1 VNSILNKEPVIRA
14 EKSLKQFNPD
24 LKVIV
29 LEQTARTA
37 NDAASALGCKV
48 GAIVKSLLFRAGD
61 NFVLCLVSGDKRC
74 SLNKLK
80 KILIFTPFLF
90 LIFSVTALRFIRNVE
105 LIPFNN
111 LKFQVERNHDA
122 RILGHLPY
130 NETSKEKLVLI
141 EPNIE
146 VHMDM
151 RDSLLKMRE
160 EAKKDGIYLV
170 FLSGYRSIN
179 LQDDIFYSLKSIRNQ
194 EAAERARV
202 SAPPGYSE
210 HSTGFAIDI
219 GDATQRE
226 TDFETDF
233 ENTDTFR
240 WLIKNA
246 AKFHFKLSFNKDNK
260 FIDYEP
266 WHWRYEGS
274 IEALK
279 VFESSNRKL

>member
-1 VNSILNKEPVIRA
+1 MEQNKDINQYEIPFAKRIYLNNPNSIL
-14 EKSLKQFNPD
+14 
-24 LKVIV
+24 
-29 LEQTARTA
+29 
-37 NDAASALGCKV
+37 
-48 GAIVKSLLFRAGD
+48 
-61 NFVLCLVSGDKRC
+61 
-74 SLNKLK
+74 LK
-80 KILIFTPFLF
+80 KLLIFSPFLF
-90 LIFSVTALRFIRNVE
+90 LVFSVTALRFIRNVE
-105 LIPFNN
+105 LIPFIN
-111 LKFQVERNHDA
+111 KFQVERNHDA

-130 NETSKEKLVLI
+130 NETPNEKLVLI
-141 EPNIE
+141 EPNIQ

-179 LQDDIFYSLKSIRNQ
+179 LQNEIFYSLKSFRNQ

-226 TDFETDF
+226 TDFETEF
-233 ENTDTFR
+233 ENTDAFR

-246 AKFHFKLSFNKDNK
+246 AKFHFKLSFTKDNK
-260 FIDYEP
+260 YIDYEP

-279 VFESSNRKL
+279 VFESSNRKF

>member
-1 VNSILNKEPVIRA
+1 LEQNKDLNQIDIPLAKRIYINNSNSILFK
-14 EKSLKQFNPD
+14 
-24 LKVIV
+24 
-29 LEQTARTA
+29 
-37 NDAASALGCKV
+37 
-48 GAIVKSLLFRAGD
+48 
-61 NFVLCLVSGDKRC
+61 
-74 SLNKLK
+74 KL
-80 KILIFTPFLF
+80 
-90 LIFSVTALRFIRNVE
+90 LIFSPFLLLLFSHAALRLIKNIE
-105 LIPFNN
+105 QIPFVN
-111 LKFQVERNHDA
+111 LNFQAEKNQDN

-130 NETSKEKLVLI
+130 SEIPKEKLVLI

-146 VHMDM
+146 VHIDM
-151 RDSLLKMRE
+151 RDSLLNMR
-160 EAKKDGIYLV
+160 KKARQDGIYLV

-179 LQDDIFYSLKSIRNQ
+179 LQKEIFYSLKSFRNQ

-226 TDFETDF
+226 TDFETEF
-233 ENTDTFR
+233 QNTDAFK

-246 AKFHFKLSFNKDNK
+246 AKFHFKLSFTKDNK
-260 FIDYEP
+260 YIDYEP

>member
-1 VNSILNKEPVIRA
+1 MELNKDID
-14 EKSLKQFNPD
+14 QFDIPLAKRTYLNNPNST
-24 LKVIV
+24 L
-29 LEQTARTA
+29 
-37 NDAASALGCKV
+37 
-48 GAIVKSLLFRAGD
+48 
-61 NFVLCLVSGDKRC
+61 
-74 SLNKLK
+74 LK
-80 KILIFTPFLF
+80 KLLIFSPFLF
-90 LIFSVTALRFIRNVE
+90 LIFSVSALRFIKYLG
-105 LIPFNN
+105 LIPPNN
-111 LKFQVERNHDA
+111 LRFQVERNHDA

-130 NETSKEKLVLI
+130 NETPKEKLVLI

-179 LQDDIFYSLKSIRNQ
+179 LQNDIFYSLKSIRNQ

-233 ENTDTFR
+233 ENTDAFR

-260 FIDYEP
+260 YIDYEP

>member
-1 VNSILNKEPVIRA
+1 MEQNKVINQFDIPLAKRIYLKNPNSILFK
-14 EKSLKQFNPD
+14 
-24 LKVIV
+24 
-29 LEQTARTA
+29 
-37 NDAASALGCKV
+37 
-48 GAIVKSLLFRAGD
+48 
-61 NFVLCLVSGDKRC
+61 
-74 SLNKLK
+74 KL
-80 KILIFTPFLF
+80 LIFSPFLF
-90 LIFSVTALRFIRNVE
+90 LIFSVVGLRFIRNVE
-105 LIPFNN
+105 LIPLNN
-111 LKFQVERNHDA
+111 LKFQVERNNGE

-130 NETSKEKLVLI
+130 NETPKEKLVLI

-179 LQDDIFYSLKSIRNQ
+179 LQNDIFYSLKSIRNQ

-233 ENTDTFR
+233 ENTDAFR

-260 FIDYEP
+260 YIDYEP

>member
-1 VNSILNKEPVIRA
+1 MEQEKDINQFDIPFAKRTHINNS
-14 EKSLKQFNPD
+14 D
-24 LKVIV
+24 
-29 LEQTARTA
+29 
-37 NDAASALGCKV
+37 SAL
-48 GAIVKSLLFRAGD
+48 
-61 NFVLCLVSGDKRC
+61 
-74 SLNKLK
+74 LK
-80 KILIFTPFLF
+80 KILIFSPFLF
-90 LIFSVTALRFIRNVE
+90 FLFSLTALQLIRKIE
-105 LIPFNN
+105 LEPFSYFNN
-111 LKFQVERNHDA
+111 QTEVNYDH

-130 NETSKEKLVLI
+130 KEIPKEKLVLI

-146 VHMDM
+146 VHIDM

-179 LQDDIFYSLKSIRNQ
+179 LQNDIFYSLKSIRNQ

-226 TDFETDF
+226 TDFEIEF
-233 ENTDTFR
+233 ENTDAFR
-240 WLIKNA
+240 WLKKNA
-246 AKFHFKLSFNKDNK
+246 AKFHFKLSFNKNNK
-260 FIDYEP
+260 YIDYEP

-279 VFESSNRKL
+279 VFETSNKNL

>member
-1 VNSILNKEPVIRA
+1 MELNKDID
-14 EKSLKQFNPD
+14 QFDIP
-24 LKVIV
+24 LAK
-29 LEQTARTA
+29 RTYL
-37 NDAASALGCKV
+37 NNSNSAL
-48 GAIVKSLLFRAGD
+48 
-61 NFVLCLVSGDKRC
+61 
-74 SLNKLK
+74 LK
-80 KILIFTPFLF
+80 KL
-90 LIFSVTALRFIRNVE
+90 LIFSPFLLLIVSVAALRFIRNVE
-105 LIPFNN
+105 LIPLNN

-130 NETSKEKLVLI
+130 NETPKEKLVLI

-170 FLSGYRSIN
+170 FLSGFRSIN
-179 LQDDIFYSLKSIRNQ
+179 LQNNIFYSLKSIRNQ

-233 ENTDTFR
+233 ENTDAFR

-260 FIDYEP
+260 YIDYEP

-279 VFESSNRKL
+279 VFESSNRKS

>member
-1 VNSILNKEPVIRA
+1 LQLNKDFDQFDIPLAKRTYLNNPNST
-14 EKSLKQFNPD
+14 SLK
-24 LKVIV
+24 
-29 LEQTARTA
+29 
-37 NDAASALGCKV
+37 
-48 GAIVKSLLFRAGD
+48 
-61 NFVLCLVSGDKRC
+61 
-74 SLNKLK
+74 KL
-80 KILIFTPFLF
+80 LIFSPFLL
-90 LIFSVTALRFIRNVE
+90 LIFSVATLRFIRNVE
-105 LIPFNN
+105 LIPLNN

-130 NETSKEKLVLI
+130 NETPKEKLVLI

-151 RDSLLKMRE
+151 RDSLLNMRE

-170 FLSGYRSIN
+170 FLSGFRSIN
-179 LQDDIFYSLKSIRNQ
+179 LQNDIFYSLKSIRNQ
-194 EAAERARV
+194 VAAERARV

-226 TDFETDF
+226 TDFESDF
-233 ENTDTFR
+233 ENTDAFR

-246 AKFHFKLSFNKDNK
+246 AKFHFKMSINKDNK
-260 FIDYEP
+260 YIDYEP

-279 VFESSNRKL
+279 VFESSKRKL

>member
-1 VNSILNKEPVIRA
+1 MEQNKDLNQIDIPLAKRIYINNSNSIL
-14 EKSLKQFNPD
+14 
-24 LKVIV
+24 
-29 LEQTARTA
+29 
-37 NDAASALGCKV
+37 
-48 GAIVKSLLFRAGD
+48 
-61 NFVLCLVSGDKRC
+61 
-74 SLNKLK
+74 LK
-80 KILIFTPFLF
+80 KLLIFSPFLF
-90 LIFSVTALRFIRNVE
+90 LIFSVAALRFIRTVE
-105 LIPFNN
+105 LISLNN
-111 LKFQVERNHDA
+111 LKLQVERNHDA

-130 NETSKEKLVLI
+130 SETPKEKLVLI

-179 LQDDIFYSLKSIRNQ
+179 LQNDIFFSLKSIRNQ
-194 EAAERARV
+194 EASERARV

-226 TDFETDF
+226 TDFETEF
-233 ENTDTFR
+233 ENTDAFS
-240 WLIKNA
+240 WLRKNA
-246 AKFHFKLSFNKDNK
+246 AKYHFKLSFNKNNK
-260 FIDYEP
+260 YIDYEP

-274 IEALK
+274 IEALE
-279 VFESSNRKL
+279 VFESSNRNL

>member
-1 VNSILNKEPVIRA
+1 MELNKDLNQIDIPLAKRIYINNSNSILFK
-14 EKSLKQFNPD
+14 
-24 LKVIV
+24 
-29 LEQTARTA
+29 
-37 NDAASALGCKV
+37 
-48 GAIVKSLLFRAGD
+48 
-61 NFVLCLVSGDKRC
+61 
-74 SLNKLK
+74 KL
-80 KILIFTPFLF
+80 
-90 LIFSVTALRFIRNVE
+90 LIFSPFLLLLFSYAALRLIKNIE
-105 LIPFNN
+105 QIPFIN
-111 LKFQVERNHDA
+111 LNFQAEKNQDN

-130 NETSKEKLVLI
+130 TEIPKEKLVLI

-146 VHMDM
+146 VHIDM
-151 RDSLLKMRE
+151 RDSLLNMRK
-160 EAKKDGIYLV
+160 EARKDGIYLV

-179 LQDDIFYSLKSIRNQ
+179 LQKEIFYSLKSFRNQ

-226 TDFETDF
+226 ADFETEF
-233 ENTDTFR
+233 QNTDAFE

-246 AKFHFKLSFNKDNK
+246 AKFHFKLSFAKDNK
-260 FIDYEP
+260 YIDYEP

-279 VFESSNRKL
+279 VFESSNRKS

>member
-1 VNSILNKEPVIRA
+1 MEQNKDLNQFDIPLAKRIQLNNSNSI
-14 EKSLKQFNPD
+14 F
-24 LKVIV
+24 
-29 LEQTARTA
+29 
-37 NDAASALGCKV
+37 
-48 GAIVKSLLFRAGD
+48 
-61 NFVLCLVSGDKRC
+61 
-74 SLNKLK
+74 LK
-80 KILIFTPFLF
+80 KLLIFSPFLF
-90 LIFSVTALRFIRNVE
+90 LLFSIFGLRLIRNTE
-105 LIPFNN
+105 IGYISN
-111 LKFQVERNHDA
+111 LNTQVRINHDH

-130 NETSKEKLVLI
+130 AEIPKEKLVLI

-146 VHMDM
+146 VHIDM
-151 RDSLLKMRE
+151 HNSLLKMRD

-179 LQDDIFYSLKSIRNQ
+179 LQNEIFYSLKSFRNQ

-226 TDFETDF
+226 TDFETEF
-233 ENTDTFR
+233 ENTDAFK
-240 WLIKNA
+240 WLKKNA
-246 AKFHFKLSFNKDNK
+246 AKFHFKLSFPKDNK
-260 FIDYEP
+260 YIDYEP

-279 VFESSNRKL
+279 VFEISNRKS

>member
-1 VNSILNKEPVIRA
+1 MEQNKDINQFDIPFAKRTYLNNPNSIQI
-14 EKSLKQFNPD
+14 
-24 LKVIV
+24 
-29 LEQTARTA
+29 
-37 NDAASALGCKV
+37 
-48 GAIVKSLLFRAGD
+48 
-61 NFVLCLVSGDKRC
+61 
-74 SLNKLK
+74 K
-80 KILIFTPFLF
+80 KIIIFSPFLF
-90 LIFSVTALRFIRNVE
+90 FLFSITAFRLTRNIE
-105 LIPFNN
+105 LGPLSN
-111 LKFQVERNHDA
+111 LNVNDYRRHDH
-122 RILGHLPY
+122 RVLGHLPY
-130 NETSKEKLVLI
+130 REIPKEKLVLI

-146 VHMDM
+146 VHIDM

-179 LQDDIFYSLKSIRNQ
+179 LQNDIFYSLKSIRNQ

-226 TDFETDF
+226 TDFETEF
-233 ENTDTFR
+233 ENTDAFK

-246 AKFHFKLSFNKDNK
+246 AKFHFKLSFTKDNK
-260 FIDYEP
+260 YIDYEP

-279 VFESSNRKL
+279 VFESSNRKI

>member
-1 VNSILNKEPVIRA
+1 MEENKDLNQFDIPLAKRIHLKKTNSITFK
-14 EKSLKQFNPD
+14 
-24 LKVIV
+24 
-29 LEQTARTA
+29 
-37 NDAASALGCKV
+37 
-48 GAIVKSLLFRAGD
+48 
-61 NFVLCLVSGDKRC
+61 
-74 SLNKLK
+74 KL
-80 KILIFTPFLF
+80 LIFSPFVF
-90 LIFSVTALRFIRNVE
+90 LIFSFFALQITRNIQTIS
-105 LIPFNN
+105 LSN
-111 LKFQVERNHDA
+111 LNFQAKKNHDH

-130 NETSKEKLVLI
+130 AEIHKEKLVLI

-146 VHMDM
+146 VHIDM
-151 RDSLLKMRE
+151 RDSLLKMSD

-179 LQDDIFYSLKSIRNQ
+179 LQNEIFYSLKSFRNQ

-226 TDFETDF
+226 TDFETEF
-233 ENTDTFR
+233 ENTDAFK

-246 AKFHFKLSFNKDNK
+246 AKFHFKLSFTKDNQY
-260 FIDYEP
+260 IDYEP

-279 VFESSNRKL
+279 VF

>member
-1 VNSILNKEPVIRA
+1 MEQNKDLNQYDIPLAKRIYLNNSNSIL
-14 EKSLKQFNPD
+14 
-24 LKVIV
+24 
-29 LEQTARTA
+29 
-37 NDAASALGCKV
+37 
-48 GAIVKSLLFRAGD
+48 
-61 NFVLCLVSGDKRC
+61 
-74 SLNKLK
+74 LK
-80 KILIFTPFLF
+80 KL
-90 LIFSVTALRFIRNVE
+90 LIFSPFVCLLFSVFALRIIRNIEVGS
-105 LIPFNN
+105 LANIN
-111 LKFQVERNHDA
+111 FQAQINPDH

-130 NETSKEKLVLI
+130 EEIPKDKLVLI
-141 EPNIE
+141 EPNIQ
-146 VHMDM
+146 VHIDM
-151 RDSLLKMRE
+151 RASLLEMRE
-160 EAKKDGIYLV
+160 EAKKNGIYLV

-179 LQDDIFYSLKSIRNQ
+179 LQNEIFYSLKSFRNQ

-226 TDFETDF
+226 TDFETEF
-233 ENTDTFR
+233 ENTDAFK
-240 WLIKNA
+240 WLINNA
-246 AKFHFKLSFNKDNK
+246 AKFHFKLSFTKDNK

>member
-1 VNSILNKEPVIRA
+1 MEQNKDLNQIDIPLAKRIYINNSNSILFK
-14 EKSLKQFNPD
+14 
-24 LKVIV
+24 
-29 LEQTARTA
+29 
-37 NDAASALGCKV
+37 
-48 GAIVKSLLFRAGD
+48 
-61 NFVLCLVSGDKRC
+61 
-74 SLNKLK
+74 KL
-80 KILIFTPFLF
+80 
-90 LIFSVTALRFIRNVE
+90 LIFSPFLLLLLLLFSYAALRLIINIEEISFI
-105 LIPFNN
+105 N
-111 LKFQVERNHDA
+111 LNFQAEKNQDN

-130 NETSKEKLVLI
+130 AEIPKEKLVLI

-146 VHMDM
+146 VHIDM
-151 RDSLLKMRE
+151 RDSLLNMKK
-160 EAKKDGIYLV
+160 EARKNGIYLV

-179 LQDDIFYSLKSIRNQ
+179 LQKEIFYSLKSFRNQ

-226 TDFETDF
+226 TDFETEF
-233 ENTDTFR
+233 QNTDAFK

-246 AKFHFKLSFNKDNK
+246 AKFHFKLSFTKDNK
-260 FIDYEP
+260 YIDYEP

-279 VFESSNRKL
+279 VFESSNRKS

>member
-1 VNSILNKEPVIRA
+1 LELNKDIDQFDIPLAKRIY
-14 EKSLKQFNPD
+14 LKNPNST
-24 LKVIV
+24 L
-29 LEQTARTA
+29 
-37 NDAASALGCKV
+37 
-48 GAIVKSLLFRAGD
+48 
-61 NFVLCLVSGDKRC
+61 
-74 SLNKLK
+74 LK
-80 KILIFTPFLF
+80 KLLIFSPFLF
-90 LIFSVTALRFIRNVE
+90 LISSVAALRFVRNVE
-105 LIPFNN
+105 LIPLNN
-111 LKFQVERNHDA
+111 LKFQVERNHDY

-146 VHMDM
+146 VHIDM
-151 RDSLLKMRE
+151 RHSLLKMRE

-179 LQDDIFYSLKSIRNQ
+179 LQKDIFYSLKSIRNQ

-233 ENTDTFR
+233 ENTDAFR

-260 FIDYEP
+260 YIDYEP

>member
-1 VNSILNKEPVIRA
+1 LELNRDTNKFDIPLAKRIYLNNPNSTL
-14 EKSLKQFNPD
+14 
-24 LKVIV
+24 
-29 LEQTARTA
+29 
-37 NDAASALGCKV
+37 
-48 GAIVKSLLFRAGD
+48 
-61 NFVLCLVSGDKRC
+61 
-74 SLNKLK
+74 LK
-80 KILIFTPFLF
+80 KLLIFSPFLF
-90 LIFSVTALRFIRNVE
+90 LIFSFFALQFIRNID
-105 LIPFNN
+105 LKTFSN
-111 LKFQVERNHDA
+111 LKFQIERNHDH

-130 NETSKEKLVLI
+130 KEISKEKLVLI

-146 VHMDM
+146 VHIDM

-160 EAKKDGIYLV
+160 EARKDGIYLV

-179 LQDDIFYSLKSIRNQ
+179 LQNDIFYSLKSIRNQ

-226 TDFETDF
+226 TDFETNF
-233 ENTDTFR
+233 ENTQAFR

-246 AKFHFKLSFNKDNK
+246 AKFHFKLSFNKDNQY
-260 FIDYEP
+260 IDYEP

>member
-1 VNSILNKEPVIRA
+1 
-14 EKSLKQFNPD
+14 
-24 LKVIV
+24 
-29 LEQTARTA
+29 
-37 NDAASALGCKV
+37 
-48 GAIVKSLLFRAGD
+48 
-61 NFVLCLVSGDKRC
+61 
-74 SLNKLK
+74 
-80 KILIFTPFLF
+80 
-90 LIFSVTALRFIRNVE
+90 LRFIRIIKLE
-105 LIPFNN
+105 PFNN
-111 LKFQVERNHDA
+111 LKFQVERNHEG

-130 NETSKEKLVLI
+130 NETPKEKLVLI

-151 RDSLLKMRE
+151 CDSLLKMKE

-179 LQDDIFYSLKSIRNQ
+179 LQNDIFYSLKSIRNQ
-194 EAAERARV
+194 EAVERARV

-219 GDATQRE
+219 GDASQRE
-226 TDFETDF
+226 TDFESDF
-233 ENTDTFR
+233 ENTNAFR

-260 FIDYEP
+260 YIDYEP

-279 VFESSNRKL
+279 IFERSNRKL

>member
-1 VNSILNKEPVIRA
+1 MEQNKEIN
-14 EKSLKQFNPD
+14 QFDIP
-24 LKVIV
+24 LAK
-29 LEQTARTA
+29 RTY
-37 NDAASALGCKV
+37 
-48 GAIVKSLLFRAGD
+48 
-61 NFVLCLVSGDKRC
+61 
-74 SLNKLK
+74 LNNSNLILK
-80 KILIFTPFLF
+80 KLLICSPFF
-90 LIFSVTALRFIRNVE
+90 LLLISIASLRLIRNIE
-105 LIPFNN
+105 LGPFSIIN
-111 LKFQVERNHDA
+111 FQSDKNPER

-130 NETSKEKLVLI
+130 NEIPKDKLVLI

-146 VHMDM
+146 VHIDM
-151 RDSLLKMRE
+151 RDSLLNMRE

-179 LQDDIFYSLKSIRNQ
+179 LQNDIFYSLKSIRNQ
-194 EAAERARV
+194 DAAERARV
-202 SAPPGYSE
+202 SAPPEYSE

-233 ENTDTFR
+233 ENTDAFR

-260 FIDYEP
+260 YIDYEP

-279 VFESSNRKL
+279 VFESSNRNL

>member
-1 VNSILNKEPVIRA
+1 LEQNKDINQFDIPLAKRTYLKNPNSIL
-14 EKSLKQFNPD
+14 
-24 LKVIV
+24 
-29 LEQTARTA
+29 
-37 NDAASALGCKV
+37 
-48 GAIVKSLLFRAGD
+48 
-61 NFVLCLVSGDKRC
+61 
-74 SLNKLK
+74 LK
-80 KILIFTPFLF
+80 KLLIFSPFLF
-90 LIFSVTALRFIRNVE
+90 LLFSVAGLQFIRNVE
-105 LIPFNN
+105 LIPLNN
-111 LKFQVERNHDA
+111 LKFQVERNQDA

-130 NETSKEKLVLI
+130 KETPKEKLVLI

-151 RDSLLKMRE
+151 RDSLIKMRE
-160 EAKKDGIYLV
+160 EAKNDGIYLV

-179 LQDDIFYSLKSIRNQ
+179 LQNDIFYSLKSIRNQ

-219 GDATQRE
+219 GDANQRE

-233 ENTDTFR
+233 ENTDAFG

-246 AKFHFKLSFNKDNK
+246 AKFHFKLSFTKDNK
-260 FIDYEP
+260 YIDYEP

-279 VFESSNRKL
+279 VFESSNRNF

>member
-1 VNSILNKEPVIRA
+1 ME
-14 EKSLKQFNPD
+14 
-24 LKVIV
+24 
-29 LEQTARTA
+29 
-37 NDAASALGCKV
+37 
-48 GAIVKSLLFRAGD
+48 
-61 NFVLCLVSGDKRC
+61 
-74 SLNKLK
+74 LK
-80 KILIFTPFLF
+80 KDIDQFDIPLAKRTYLNNPNSTLLKKL
-90 LIFSVTALRFIRNVE
+90 LIFSPFIFIISSVAALRFTRNVE
-105 LIPFNN
+105 LIPLNN
-111 LKFQVERNHDA
+111 LKSQVERNHDA

-130 NETSKEKLVLI
+130 NETPKEKLVLI
-141 EPNIE
+141 EPNIK
-146 VHMDM
+146 VHIDM
-151 RDSLLKMRE
+151 RDSLLTMRE

-179 LQDDIFYSLKSIRNQ
+179 LQNDIFYSLKSFRNQ

-233 ENTDTFR
+233 ENTDAFR
-240 WLIKNA
+240 WLKKNA

-260 FIDYEP
+260 YIDYEP

>member
-1 VNSILNKEPVIRA
+1 MEQNKDINQFDIPLAKRIHLNNSNSILKKKLLILSPF
-14 EKSLKQFNPD
+14 L
-24 LKVIV
+24 L
-29 LEQTARTA
+29 
-37 NDAASALGCKV
+37 
-48 GAIVKSLLFRAGD
+48 LLF
-61 NFVLCLVSGDKRC
+61 
-74 SLNKLK
+74 SL
-80 KILIFTPFLF
+80 F
-90 LIFSVTALRFIRNVE
+90 ALR
-105 LIPFNN
+105 LIKNIEIGSLDNPN
-111 LKFQVERNHDA
+111 FQTQLNHDH

-130 NETSKEKLVLI
+130 AELPNEKLVLI

-146 VHMDM
+146 VHIDM

-160 EAKKDGIYLV
+160 KAEKDGIYLV
-170 FLSGYRSIN
+170 FLSGYRSIK
-179 LQDDIFYSLKSIRNQ
+179 LQKEIFYSLKSFRNQ

-219 GDATQRE
+219 GDATQGE

-233 ENTDTFR
+233 ENTDAFR

-246 AKFHFKLSFNKDNK
+246 AKFHFKLSFNKNNK
-260 FIDYEP
+260 YIDYEP

-279 VFESSNRKL
+279 LFENSKR